1 MADTI
6 EINDARQVEEVEK
19 MLSETRGRVKGYV
32 QNVFPDF
39 VEFEDGS
46 FTVSEGS
53 AIISIVVR
61 PWHGGD
67 VAVEFTSHLVSGPN
81 LTAEAMRWLLQKNV
95 ELHFGAFGVLFD
107 DTIVYSQTLPGGDLS
122 RAGFEA
128 TVLTVAR
135 IADHYDDE
143 IVALAGGSTA
153 AANGEG

>member
-6 EINDARQVEEVEK
+6 EINDDQQVEEVEK
-19 MLSETRGRVKGYV
+19 MLTETRDRVKGYL
-32 QNVFPDF
+32 QNVFPDY
-39 VEFEDGS
+39 VEFDDGS

-53 AIISIVVR
+53 AIISIIVR

-81 LTAEAMRWLLQKNV
+81 LTQEALRWLLQKNV
-95 ELHFGAFGVLFD
+95 EIHFGAFGLLFD
-107 DTIVYSQTLPGGDLS
+107 DTIVYSQTLPGSDLS
-122 RAGFEA
+122 RAEFEA

-143 IVALAGGSTA
+143 IVAMVGGTTA
-153 AANGEG
+153 ASNGAH